1 MEEVG
6 GFWTRFQGKQRGKQS
21 SLSLYKGGT
30 VENWV
35 FLSSQQPLSKL
46 SCNNP
51 HPPPTPHHFHRWSTT
66 GSLTG
71 YLVYL
76 KILRSHSTEW
86 QKSLAFKVKSIRI
99 FFLQKKTDKRKQK
112 RKQSKTEKIKK
123 EAYKKRTNKKIRWEK
138 ENKKGKL
145 RNFRGFEEWIIPKT
159 RRVFCLQ
166 FIPEKI
172 SLVNFL
178 RIDKFKKTFHL
189 SSCLTLFNLAFFLL
203 VS

>member
-46 SCNNP
+46 SRNNP
-51 HPPPTPHHFHRWSTT
+51 RSSPPHPLHRWSTT

-76 KILRSHSTEW
+76 KILRSLSTEC
-86 QKSLAFKVKSIRI
+86 QKSLAFKVKSIR
-99 FFLQKKTDKRKQK
+99 KNKRKQK
-112 RKQSKTEKIKK
+112 RKQSKTEEIKK
-123 EAYKKRTNKKIRWEK
+123 EAYKKRTNKKNQMRKRKQKRKIAKFSRFWGINHTK
-138 ENKKGKL
+138 NSQSLLPSIYTGKD
-145 RNFRGFEEWIIPKT
+145 F
-159 RRVFCLQ
+159 
-166 FIPEKI
+166 
-172 SLVNFL
+172 
-178 RIDKFKKTFHL
+178 
-189 SSCLTLFNLAFFLL
+189 SC
-203 VS
+203 

>member
-6 GFWTRFQGKQRGKQS
+6 GFWTRFQGKQRGKKS

-51 HPPPTPHHFHRWSTT
+51 HSSPPHPLHRWSTT

-76 KILRSHSTEW
+76 KILRSLSTEC
-86 QKSLAFKVKSIRI
+86 QKSLAFKVKSIRKTNKQTKTKTKTKQNRKDQEGSI
-99 FFLQKKTDKRKQK
+99 QKTNKQKNQMRKRKQ
-112 RKQSKTEKIKK
+112 EV
-123 EAYKKRTNKKIRWEK
+123 
-138 ENKKGKL
+138 L
-145 RNFRGFEEWIIPKT
+145 RNKSYQKLAE
-159 RRVFCLQ
+159 
-166 FIPEKI
+166 
-172 SLVNFL
+172 
-178 RIDKFKKTFHL
+178 
-189 SSCLTLFNLAFFLL
+189 SSAFNLYRKRFLL
-203 VS
+203 LIL

>member
-51 HPPPTPHHFHRWSTT
+51 HSSPPPPPPSPMEHHRFCYRLPRLFKDFTVTFHGVLTVPGLWSQEHKNF
-66 GSLTG
+66 SPA
-71 YLVYL
+71 
-76 KILRSHSTEW
+76 K
-86 QKSLAFKVKSIRI
+86 
-99 FFLQKKTDKRKQK
+99 KKTKQTTKDQEGSIQKTNKQK
-112 RKQSKTEKIKK
+112 
-123 EAYKKRTNKKIRWEK
+123 IRREN

-145 RNFRGFEEWIIPKT
+145 RNFRGFEE
-159 RRVFCLQ
+159 
-166 FIPEKI
+166 
-172 SLVNFL
+172 
-178 RIDKFKKTFHL
+178 
-189 SSCLTLFNLAFFLL
+189 
-203 VS
+203 

>member
-6 GFWTRFQGKQRGKQS
+6 GFWTRFQGKQRGKKS

-51 HPPPTPHHFHRWSTT
+51 RSSPPHPLHRWSTT

-76 KILRSHSTEW
+76 KILRSLSTEC
-86 QKSLAFKVKSIRI
+86 QKSLAFKVKSIRKTNKQTKTKTKTKQNRKDQEGSI
-99 FFLQKKTDKRKQK
+99 QKTNKQKKSDEKK
-112 RKQSKTEKIKK
+112 KTKK
-123 EAYKKRTNKKIRWEK
+123 ENCEIFEV
-138 ENKKGKL
+138 L
-145 RNFRGFEEWIIPKT
+145 RNKSYQKLAE
-159 RRVFCLQ
+159 
-166 FIPEKI
+166 
-172 SLVNFL
+172 
-178 RIDKFKKTFHL
+178 
-189 SSCLTLFNLAFFLL
+189 SSAFNLYRKRFLL
-203 VS
+203 LIL

>member
-51 HPPPTPHHFHRWSTT
+51 RSSPPHPLHRWSTT

-76 KILRSHSTEW
+76 KILRSLSTEC
-86 QKSLAFKVKSIRI
+86 QKSLAFKVKSIR
-99 FFLQKKTDKRKQK
+99 KNKRKQK
-112 RKQSKTEKIKK
+112 RKQSKTEEIKK

-145 RNFRGFEEWIIPKT
+145 RNFRGFEE
-159 RRVFCLQ
+159 
-166 FIPEKI
+166 
-172 SLVNFL
+172 
-178 RIDKFKKTFHL
+178 
-189 SSCLTLFNLAFFLL
+189 
-203 VS
+203 

>member
-6 GFWTRFQGKQRGKQS
+6 GFWTRFQGKQRGKKS

-51 HPPPTPHHFHRWSTT
+51 HSSPPPPPPHPLHRWSTT

-76 KILRSHSTEW
+76 KILRSLSTEC
-86 QKSLAFKVKSIRI
+86 QKSLAFKVKSIKKKNKQTKTKTKTKQNRKDQEGSI
-99 FFLQKKTDKRKQK
+99 QKTNKQKNQMRKRKQK
-112 RKQSKTEKIKK
+112 RKIAKFSRFWGINHTKNSQSLLPSIYT
-123 EAYKKRTNKKIRWEK
+123 
-138 ENKKGKL
+138 GKD
-145 RNFRGFEEWIIPKT
+145 F
-159 RRVFCLQ
+159 
-166 FIPEKI
+166 
-172 SLVNFL
+172 
-178 RIDKFKKTFHL
+178 
-189 SSCLTLFNLAFFLL
+189 SC
-203 VS
+203 

>member
-51 HPPPTPHHFHRWSTT
+51 HSSPHPLHRWSTT

-76 KILRSHSTEW
+76 KILRSLSTEC
-86 QKSLAFKVKSIRI
+86 QKPLAFKVKSIRKTNKQTKTKTKTKQNRKDQEGSI
-99 FFLQKKTDKRKQK
+99 QKTNKQKNQMRKRKQK
-112 RKQSKTEKIKK
+112 RKIAKFSRFWGINHTKNSQSLLPLIYT
-123 EAYKKRTNKKIRWEK
+123 
-138 ENKKGKL
+138 GKD
-145 RNFRGFEEWIIPKT
+145 F
-159 RRVFCLQ
+159 
-166 FIPEKI
+166 
-172 SLVNFL
+172 
-178 RIDKFKKTFHL
+178 
-189 SSCLTLFNLAFFLL
+189 SC
-203 VS
+203 

>member
-51 HPPPTPHHFHRWSTT
+51 RSSPPHPLHRWSTT

-76 KILRSHSTEW
+76 KILRSLSTEC
-86 QKSLAFKVKSIRI
+86 QKSLAFKVKSIR
-99 FFLQKKTDKRKQK
+99 KNKRKQK
-112 RKQSKTEKIKK
+112 RKQSKTEEIKK
-123 EAYKKRTNKKIRWEK
+123 EAYKKRTNKKNQMRKRKQKRKIAKFSRFWGINHTK
-138 ENKKGKL
+138 NSQSLLPSIYTGKD
-145 RNFRGFEEWIIPKT
+145 F
-159 RRVFCLQ
+159 
-166 FIPEKI
+166 
-172 SLVNFL
+172 
-178 RIDKFKKTFHL
+178 
-189 SSCLTLFNLAFFLL
+189 SC
-203 VS
+203 

>member
-51 HPPPTPHHFHRWSTT
+51 HSSPHPLHRWRTT

-76 KILRSHSTEW
+76 KILRSLSTEC
-86 QKSLAFKVKSIRI
+86 QKSLAFKVKSIR
-99 FFLQKKTDKRKQK
+99 KNKRKQK
-112 RKQSKTEKIKK
+112 RKQSKTEEIKK
-123 EAYKKRTNKKIRWEK
+123 EAYKKRTNKKNQMRKRKQKRKIAKFSRFWGINHTK
-138 ENKKGKL
+138 NSQSLLPSIYTGKD
-145 RNFRGFEEWIIPKT
+145 F
-159 RRVFCLQ
+159 
-166 FIPEKI
+166 
-172 SLVNFL
+172 
-178 RIDKFKKTFHL
+178 
-189 SSCLTLFNLAFFLL
+189 SC
-203 VS
+203 